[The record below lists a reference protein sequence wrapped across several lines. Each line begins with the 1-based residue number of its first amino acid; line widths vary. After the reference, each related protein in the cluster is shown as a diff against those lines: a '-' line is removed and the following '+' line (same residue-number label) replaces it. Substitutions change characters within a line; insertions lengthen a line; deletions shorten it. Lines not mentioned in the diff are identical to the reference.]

1 MPVLPTLKSIRHVIE
16 LSDGY
21 GGRFH
26 SYQEII
32 KASPALRVESEV
44 APDDTAVILYSSC
57 SSFHPRGVM
66 LSHQSLVSEAVIS
79 ANGFQQTDKDIVM
92 LFALPMYHVMGL
104 VAVLL
109 TSIYKGSTIVMVS
122 GTGLSL
128 GSFIETIEKEKGTI
142 WLGVPYIFALTAG
155 MAEKEG
161 VSCDLGSLR
170 LCGSAGAPLPISTI
184 HKFKRYCGLS
194 IIDFWG
200 LTEATCHVTCSPVSG
215 DGRLGSVGKTLPG
228 WEVKI
233 VDGNNTELPSGRSGE
248 IIVNG
253 PIMKGYYNNPQAT
266 AKVMVA
272 GWLHTGDIGSVDED
286 GNLYITGRKKETI
299 IVKGQ
304 NIHPS
309 DVEVVLST
317 HPEVAEVAVIGV
329 PDELRGEV
337 VAAVIA
343 LKKGEVTTEYEVR
356 RFCLGNLAS
365 YKAPKQVIFLDALPK
380 TASGEVDKE
389 GIRRQL
395 SIPSIFQGKEV
406 TY

>member
-1 MPVLPTLKSIRHVIE
+1 
-16 LSDGY
+16 
-21 GGRFH
+21 
-26 SYQEII
+26 
-32 KASPALRVESEV
+32 
-44 APDDTAVILYSSC
+44 
-57 SSFHPRGVM
+57 
-66 LSHQSLVSEAVIS
+66 
-79 ANGFQQTDKDIVM
+79 
-92 LFALPMYHVMGL
+92 
-104 VAVLL
+104 
-109 TSIYKGSTIVMVS
+109 
-122 GTGLSL
+122 
-128 GSFIETIEKEKGTI
+128 
-142 WLGVPYIFALTAG
+142 
-155 MAEKEG
+155 
-161 VSCDLGSLR
+161 
-170 LCGSAGAPLPISTI
+170 
-184 HKFKRYCGLS
+184 
-194 IIDFWG
+194 
-200 LTEATCHVTCSPVSG
+200 
-215 DGRLGSVGKTLPG
+215 
-228 WEVKI
+228 
-233 VDGNNTELPSGRSGE
+233 
-248 IIVNG
+248 
-253 PIMKGYYNNPQAT
+253 
-266 AKVMVA
+266 MVA

-365 YKAPKQVIFLDALPK
+365 YKAPKQVIFLDSLPK
-380 TASGEVDKE
+380 TAFGEVDKE